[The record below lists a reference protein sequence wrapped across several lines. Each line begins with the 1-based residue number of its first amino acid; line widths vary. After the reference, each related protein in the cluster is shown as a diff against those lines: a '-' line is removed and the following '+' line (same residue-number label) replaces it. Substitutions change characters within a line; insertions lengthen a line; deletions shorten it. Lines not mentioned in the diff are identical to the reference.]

1 MKVLIKSLPK
11 AYYLSK
17 EVFNFHL
24 ESCLNAFLSF

>member
-17 EVFNFHL
+17 EVFNL